1 MAARGLVAVLL
12 LSLLA
17 AGCIGP
23 DAVSDAGTVVNTS
36 TLDNATAPDGR
47 GTIIA
52 FEETNRTEDGFDG
65 VDHHHDLWQGKSR
78 VLMFEQ
84 VAMMDPSPGDQNRA
98 EATFRPP
105 MGTFVYEGTASV
117 EFTIS
122 NPERHVCE
130 PLITFGG
137 HFYCTDYLGEGQPA
151 APAVPD
157 PQGGPSGLKLRY
169 KHASTVEWIDAGELK
184 WGTPL
189 PIEVRNPRE
198 TDMPHATSSVWQFQV
213 VSPNAYDVTLK
224 FTAKAEIVRAEGE
237 IPLWPGHPLFYTDE
251 KPSRVVVDS
260 AQGVACDSG
269 LTATGCVLGGG
280 DAEPIVPSKLISYG
294 TRTLHVFLNITS
306 VTASNPATTPNAW
319 ILHHSNAT
327 GGENITDAR
336 DVSQYGYEKRELH
349 WVLPVDDGSMDSPYA
364 DGSRWRFSLGAALVT
379 PDTPARPG
387 TYCYGGCA
395 EWTAEYTLTVIAS
408 RDALPQE
415 AYHWNCLDPEA
426 SECPA

>member
-1 MAARGLVAVLL
+1 MAARGLVAVLTLATL
-12 LSLLA
+12 L
-17 AGCIGP
+17 AGCIGGEP
-23 DAVSDAGTVVNTS
+23 VSDAGMVVNTS
-36 TLDNATAPDGR
+36 TLNDTAPDGR
-47 GTIIA
+47 GNIIA
-52 FEETNRTEDGFDG
+52 FDETNETEMGAGG
-65 VDHHHDLWQGKSR
+65 VDHHHDLWSGKSR
-78 VLMFEQ
+78 VVMFEQ
-84 VAMMDPSPGDQNRA
+84 VAMMDPGPGDQNRA
-98 EATFRPP
+98 EATFRPK
-105 MGTFVYEGTASV
+105 MGTFVFEGTASV

-122 NPERHVCE
+122 DPERHVCE
-130 PLITFGG
+130 PVITFGG

-151 APAVPD
+151 APPVAD

-189 PIEVRNPRE
+189 AIEVRDPRE

-213 VSPNAYDVTLK
+213 VSPNTYDVTLK
-224 FTAKAEIVRAEGE
+224 FKAKAEIVRAEGD

-251 KPSRVVVDS
+251 RPSRVVVEN
-260 AQGVACDSG
+260 AQGIACDGG

-280 DAEPIVPSKLISYG
+280 EAEPVVPTKLISYG
-294 TRTLHVFLNITS
+294 TRTLYVWVNITQ
-306 VTASNPATTPNAW
+306 VTANNPATTPNAW
-319 ILHHSNAT
+319 ILHHANAT
-327 GGENITDAR
+327 GGDNITDAR

-364 DGSRWRFSLGAALVT
+364 DGSRWRFALGAALVT
-379 PDTPARPG
+379 PDTPVRPG

-395 EWTAEYTLTVIAS
+395 EWTAEYAITVIAS
-408 RDALPQE
+408 RDALPQD